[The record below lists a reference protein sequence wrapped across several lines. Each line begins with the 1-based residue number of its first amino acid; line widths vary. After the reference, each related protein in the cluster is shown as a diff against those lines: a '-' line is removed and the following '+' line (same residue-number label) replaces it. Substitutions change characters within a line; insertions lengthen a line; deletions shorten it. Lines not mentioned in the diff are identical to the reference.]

1 MHRKDAIKPVTTI
14 TKIVLAEDHALM
26 REGLKMLLGTEP
38 GFEVA
43 AETGDG
49 LAVEALVRTLRP
61 QLLLLDLDLPGRHG
75 VLIATAVKAEFD
87 AAVKVLV
94 LTGDLRPNSVRDALA
109 AGADGY
115 VHKSEDST
123 ELLQAVH
130 AVLAGRQFVSK
141 NIAAAFHPQAQ
152 PLGAMAR
159 SSAGSIPVPA
169 PGSTAGASSG
179 HAPGAPLDSLSATP
193 REREIM
199 SLVARGHA
207 NGEIAELLVLSV
219 HTVRTHRQN
228 LMAKFSLRNA
238 AEITAYAVQR
248 GYYSPG

>member
-1 MHRKDAIKPVTTI
+1 MHRAQALLVGQ
-14 TKIVLAEDHALM
+14 HAFS
-26 REGLKMLLGTEP
+26 EN
-38 GFEVA
+38 A
-43 AETGDG
+43 HG
-49 LAVEALVRTLRP
+49 LAHARIE
-61 QLLLLDLDLPGRHG
+61 LLLDLDLPGRHG
-75 VLIATAVKAEFD
+75 VLIAAAVKAEFES
-87 AAVKVLV
+87 AVKVLV
-94 LTGDLRPNSVRDALA
+94 LTGDLQPNSVRGALA

-141 NIAAAFHPQAQ
+141 NIAAAFQPQA
-152 PLGAMAR
+152 P
-159 SSAGSIPVPA
+159 SAGTSAPA
-169 PGSTAGASSG
+169 ALRATAHTTA
-179 HAPGAPLDSLSATP
+179 HEAAFTLAEALSATP

-207 NGEIAELLVLSV
+207 NAEIAGLLGLSV

-248 GYYSPG
+248 GYYTPG